1 VLGKIIGVYLGRPF
15 EGWTYERIMDELGE
29 ITYYIHEKLDK
40 ALDGDT
46 VLAETDFAWEFG
58 GTYEFGL
65 QVAGRHLE
73 ASMNGQVLFSVEDTH
88 RPLTGGG
95 VALVCE
101 EGCISSDTVTVQS
114 DNTGAQ
120 MEGVKR

>member
-1 VLGKIIGVYLGRPF
+1 MRRYYALLPCTDGKARLV
-15 EGWTYERIMDELGE
+15 
-29 ITYYIHEKLDK
+29 K

-46 VLAETDFAWEFG
+46 VLAEKDFAWEFG
-58 GTYEFGL
+58 GTYEFSL

-73 ASMNGQVLFSVEDTH
+73 ASINGQVLFSVDDTH

-101 EGCISSDTVTVQS
+101 EGCISSDAVTVQS